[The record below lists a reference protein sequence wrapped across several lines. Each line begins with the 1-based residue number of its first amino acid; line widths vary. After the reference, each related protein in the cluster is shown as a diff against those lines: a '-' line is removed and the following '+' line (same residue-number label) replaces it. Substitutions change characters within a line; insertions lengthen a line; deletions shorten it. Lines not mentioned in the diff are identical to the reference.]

1 MQTHLAD
8 SWQLETLDQVNYYM
22 KFQKAYFIATIC
34 FVYCQGQ
41 LESSLLF
48 FGHRLLFQ
56 SCNGQRGMFHS
67 HLTTISAQ
75 YFTTCLNSL
84 LSSILWIGSCSAEFP
99 WDNFWLWLKSPV
111 LITCLVTQHSPKFTD
126 DAVRIVQ
133 EAGCDSGSVFSLTSP
148 FAMLNFFHSM
158 LPLYILAAFFFFF
171 FFYNF
176 PHLTDHQIL
185 IICSELQGHPG
196 VCHICLAS
204 HKNALLML
212 VYFLIHYFFVPN
224 LPLDLLLFSS
234 SHDALIISSTWISF
248 YRMGSEV
255 IVCSRIYF

>member
-8 SWQLETLDQVNYYM
+8 SWKLETLDQVNYYM

-67 HLTTISAQ
+67 HLTTLSAQ
-75 YFTTCLNSL
+75 YFTTSLNSL

-126 DAVRIVQ
+126 AAVRIVQ
-133 EAGCDSGSVFSLTSP
+133 EAGCGSGSVFSLTSP
-148 FAMLNFFHSM
+148 FAMLLNFFHSM

-171 FFYNF
+171 FLQFPPFNWSPDFNYLQWTSRPSRCLSYLPGIPQECSPHACIF
-176 PHLTDHQIL
+176 PH
-185 IICSELQGHPG
+185 P
-196 VCHICLAS
+196 
-204 HKNALLML
+204 
-212 VYFLIHYFFVPN
+212 
-224 LPLDLLLFSS
+224 LLLC
-234 SHDALIISSTWISF
+234 H
-248 YRMGSEV
+248 
-255 IVCSRIYF
+255 